1 MRYSIRVVKHRPKL
15 QEKASEGE
23 YQHFSEQFTERILDP
38 RQPWIIQY
46 FLAGGFDE
54 VPAVILAF

>member
-1 MRYSIRVVKHRPKL
+1 MVKHRPKL